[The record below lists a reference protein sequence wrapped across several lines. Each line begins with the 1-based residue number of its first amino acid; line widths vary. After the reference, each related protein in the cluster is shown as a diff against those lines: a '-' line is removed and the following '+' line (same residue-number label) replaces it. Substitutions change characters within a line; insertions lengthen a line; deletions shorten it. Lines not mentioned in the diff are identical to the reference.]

1 MSELGGSEEAVVA
14 VAWYK
19 PSQWQRLEEIAPDV
33 KEVWESYE
41 QWHAAATRRVT
52 ELRRAGQRAQKVNV
66 DVEELLAW
74 CQKQCR
80 AVDAAA
86 RAEYAA
92 TRLAQGDGGTPSP
105 TD

>member
-1 MSELGGSEEAVVA
+1 MSASGKDEAPILA

-33 KEVWESYE
+33 KEAWGSYE
-41 QWHAAATRRVT
+41 QWHAAATRRINET
-52 ELRRAGQRAQKVNV
+52 KRAGRRAEKVEL

-74 CQKQCR
+74 CRQQDR
-80 AVDAAA
+80 PVDAAT

-92 TRLAQGDGGTPSP
+92 ALLAKRLDDSSG
-105 TD
+105 